1 MYEPSTHD
9 LGIATL
15 TEAREHCEAA
25 SQDRKLKLVEHFA
38 LELNRGDFYR
48 LLGEQWSAF
57 SHLRWHAQFLRDQLR
72 RATEEDLLAM
82 MTTHEAQLRDAL
94 PKHFIIYRG
103 CFHQNVEGLSWCID
117 RRVAAQYPYTPELW
131 IEEPP
136 LLATAEVRRL
146 QTVVKLR
153 PTGLEVIA
161 WKAKVVSVEMLPP
174 RSLSLTFCVPY
185 SNRAFAP

>member
-1 MYEPSTHD
+1 MYEPSIEA
-9 LGIATL
+9 LSSAALI
-15 TEAREHCEAA
+15 EARAQCEAA
-25 SQDRKLKLVEHFA
+25 PRDRRLKLVEHLA
-38 LELNRGDFYR
+38 LELNRDDFYR

-72 RATEEDLLAM
+72 SATEEDLLAM

-94 PKHFIIYRG
+94 PTHFIIYRG

-136 LLATAEVRRL
+136 LLAAAEVRRR

-174 RSLSLTFCVPY
+174 TSH
-185 SNRAFAP
+185 